1 MNSLKKLLTLLY
13 VILFIMLCTAC
24 WDYREVDRLT
34 IVAGIAIDKAY
45 DDDLLLTFEVADL
58 LGAKSDKPIKSVIM
72 ESRGETFMSAIRNI
86 LSKDNPRLYFGHTTV
101 AILSRDIAEEGAM
114 KVVDFLL
121 RDGEP
126 RLNINLFVSEE
137 ETASELFKYKP
148 SLTELFSVELTN
160 IMDEQK
166 NLAKAIPVPAYKFVN
181 AVSGEGISAVLPS
194 LCIVDNA
201 EGKTVKVCGTAIFK
215 EDRLQGFIS
224 GEDTFT
230 LSFILDEVK
239 GGVIVAKK
247 DSETGEKKVT
257 LEILDSK
264 TEIKPVYSDNKIS
277 IEINIDV
284 KAFLN
289 ENMGG
294 IELKGEDRRA
304 ELKKCAEEQM
314 NVRIKELIKK
324 VQEGY
329 GADIFGFGNSVYKN
343 MPKVWKEKKDEWG
356 NIFRDLEVT
365 VNTNIEIKH
374 LGLLLEPIK
383 IGD

>member
-13 VILFIMLCTAC
+13 VFLFIMLCTAC

-58 LGAKSDKPIKSVIM
+58 LGAKSDKPIKSVLI
-72 ESRGETFMSAIRNI
+72 ESRGETFMSAIRNT
-86 LSKDNPRLYFGHTTV
+86 LSKDNPRLYFGHTMV

-114 KVVDFLL
+114 KVIDFLL
-121 RDGEP
+121 RDDEP

-137 ETASELFKYKP
+137 KTAGELFKYKP

-160 IMDEQK
+160 ILDEQK
-166 NLAKAIPVPAYKFVN
+166 NLAKAIPVPAYKFVS
-181 AVSGEGISAVLPS
+181 AVTAEGISAVLPS
-194 LCIVDNA
+194 LCIIENA
-201 EGKTVKVCGTAIFK
+201 GGKTVKVGGTAIFK

-224 GEDTFT
+224 GEDTFA

-247 DSETGEKKVT
+247 DSDTGEKKVS
-257 LEILDSK
+257 LEIIESK
-264 TEIKPVYSDNKIS
+264 TDIKPVYSNDKIS

-284 KAFLN
+284 KTFLN
-289 ENMGG
+289 ENMAG
-294 IELKGEDRRA
+294 IDLKGEDKRA
-304 ELKKCAEEQM
+304 ELKKCAEKQM
-314 NVRIKELIKK
+314 NERIEKLIKK

-343 MPKVWKEKKDEWG
+343 IPEVWKEKKDEWDK
-356 NIFRDLEVT
+356 IFRELEVT
-365 VNTNIEIKH
+365 VKTNIEIKH
-374 LGLLLEPIK
+374 LGLLSDPIK